1 KKTGVSMESGLANA
15 KPKGEEK
22 ANTVRAVEMYTRS
35 MNSTS
40 TNDLAS
46 LKKYFDANGGGINS
60 YVKAIE
66 YSYAAEPQIYALGT
80 DKPVQVHPEQAFSQ
94 YSGGFSL
101 SPASA
106 MFSMDAFRQ
115 LPENTALYTSKYRV
129 LDGRWPTNAHELVLV
144 LDENGE
150 MPDLYEYTLGL
161 KDHAK
166 LDEMMENTQAGRASG
181 DSDSTSGDKNS
192 TKPSE
197 YTYDQIIGTEFSR
210 VNAFETYTH
219 NDDTGTWIDRSGDA
233 DFMREKI
240 EKGERLTIVGI
251 VRPNEGEDMGALQQG
266 ISYLPALTDQVITEA
281 AQSEIVHEQRA
292 HPDVD
297 VFTGKTFDELKNDDQ
312 GDDFDM
318 SSLFTVDQEKIRGA
332 FQIDESKLQ
341 MDLSGLDLSSMPA
354 PNFDPGALDMSDLDL
369 SSLDPGAAAVGPPTV
384 EPQDLD
390 LAGLTARYP
399 QLADIDLQG
408 ALTKALE
415 GDVIRPGA
423 GAYLSGE
430 AGALIQGFQEYYA
443 AHADSDGD
451 QIPDRDTAEVVLEY
465 MQTDEVKGKLDEISN
480 SDKVVDRALL
490 EQQLFEALG
499 DDPALKDVSAA
510 VSNDL
515 SSAIAEQLST
525 QLGGALASQIQQ
537 AIGEYLTNAIG
548 SMMQEYMSALQGEIE
563 RQINDAMSTMG
574 ENFANAMSVDPEKFA
589 DAFEMNMDKE
599 ELAAF
604 MSTMVSTRAASYE
617 DNLEKLGWADR
628 TSPDQVN
635 IYPASFKDK
644 DKVKA
649 ILDSYN
655 AQAKARGE
663 KKKEIVYTDM
673 VGMLMS
679 SVTSIIN
686 VITWMLIAFV
696 SISLV
701 VSSIMIAI
709 ITYISVLE
717 RRKEIGILRA
727 VGASK
732 ADVRHVFNAETVIE
746 GLLAGLIGVGI
757 TLLLCIPA
765 NIIVEQKFDVEN
777 IASLPPL
784 AGVILVGISVLLT
797 VLAGVIPSGR
807 AARQDP
813 VEALRAE

>member
-1 KKTGVSMESGLANA
+1 
-15 KPKGEEK
+15 
-22 ANTVRAVEMYTRS
+22 
-35 MNSTS
+35 
-40 TNDLAS
+40 
-46 LKKYFDANGGGINS
+46 
-60 YVKAIE
+60 
-66 YSYAAEPQIYALGT
+66 
-80 DKPVQVHPEQAFSQ
+80 
-94 YSGGFSL
+94 
-101 SPASA
+101 
-106 MFSMDAFRQ
+106 
-115 LPENTALYTSKYRV
+115 
-129 LDGRWPTNAHELVLV
+129 
-144 LDENGE
+144 
-150 MPDLYEYTLGL
+150 
-161 KDHAK
+161 
-166 LDEMMENTQAGRASG
+166 
-181 DSDSTSGDKNS
+181 
-192 TKPSE
+192 
-197 YTYDQIIGTEFSR
+197 
-210 VNAFETYTH
+210 
-219 NDDTGTWIDRSGDA
+219 
-233 DFMREKI
+233 
-240 EKGERLTIVGI
+240 
-251 VRPNEGEDMGALQQG
+251 
-266 ISYLPALTDQVITEA
+266 
-281 AQSEIVHEQRA
+281 
-292 HPDVD
+292 
-297 VFTGKTFDELKNDDQ
+297 
-312 GDDFDM
+312 M

-369 SSLDPGAAAVGPPTV
+369 SSLDPGAATVGPPTV

-408 ALTKALE
+408 ALAKALE

-451 QIPDRDTAEVVLEY
+451 QIPDRDTTEVVLEY

-499 DDPALKDVSAA
+499 DDPALKDVSSA

-515 SSAIAEQLST
+515 SNAIAEQLST

-537 AIGEYLTNAIG
+537 VIGGYLTNAIG

-628 TSPDQVN
+628 TSPDKVD

-746 GLLAGLIGVGI
+746 GLLAGLMGVGV

-784 AGVILVGISVLLT
+784 AGVILVGISVVLT
-797 VLAGVIPSGR
+797 VLAGVIPSSR